1 MKDAQQNLKG
11 QNVDANLS
19 QNVDIFGVSEQHL
32 IQCPGQDVKI
42 HPQILDSLVEL
53 TEKSKNAGFDL
64 RVASGFR
71 SFERQLIIWNDKTQG
86 LRPVLDQMG
95 AAIDI
100 HSLNDD
106 EKVFAIL
113 HWSALPG
120 ASRHHW
126 GTDIDVY
133 DASRMVEGYQ
143 LQLTVEET
151 ENGGPFAEFHQWL
164 TGELRQGSDF
174 FRPYIDGVGGIS
186 PEPWHLSYAPL
197 ARICAAKLSE
207 TSLREKIQATDILL
221 KDNILKNLE
230 YIFDHYIKPYQ

>member
-1 MKDAQQNLKG
+1 MKDGLQNLKG

-19 QNVDIFGVSEQHL
+19 QNIDLFGASDLHL
-32 IQCPGQDVKI
+32 IEWQDVKI
-42 HPQILDSLVEL
+42 HPQILDALLQL
-53 TEKSKNAGFDL
+53 TDRAKNAGFDL

-71 SFERQLIIWNDKTQG
+71 SFERQLLIWNKKVSG
-86 LRPVLDQMG
+86 LRPVLNHTG
-95 AAIDI
+95 EAIDI
-100 HSLNDD
+100 NSLNDD

-133 DASRMVEGYQ
+133 DASRLPDDYQ

-164 TGELRQGSDF
+164 TEELKEGSDF
-174 FRPYIDGVGGIS
+174 FRPYVSGVGGIS
-186 PEPWHLSYAPL
+186 PEPWHLSHAPL
-197 ARICAAKLSE
+197 AHIFATQLSDI
-207 TSLREKIQATDILL
+207 TLREKIQATDILL
-221 KDNILKNLE
+221 KENILKNFDD
-230 YIFDHYIKPYQ
+230 IFNRYIKPYQ